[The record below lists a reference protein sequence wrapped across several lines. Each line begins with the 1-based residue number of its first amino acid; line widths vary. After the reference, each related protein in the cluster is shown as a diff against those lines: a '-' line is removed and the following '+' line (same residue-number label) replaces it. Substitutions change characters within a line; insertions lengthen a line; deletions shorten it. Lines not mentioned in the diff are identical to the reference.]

1 MSDNE
6 AGFTIIEVV
15 VSVVLVAIMITV
27 ITGFGLSTLSSYS
40 INTAR
45 AELLGDARLA
55 TDIVNRDIRL
65 SANVDEA
72 NRIDD
77 NNAPNAPDD
86 TLSWQS
92 DENVLVLATP
102 AEDTDGNILFADA
115 SNYVTEKNNHIYYVE
130 NGELRRRVLAADVAE
145 NSAVTTCPPEQASE
159 DCPADSVFAENVATF
174 QLRYVDRLGEETTV
188 DNARA
193 VEMVLELAAERFG
206 RTIEVNQESRMVF
219 RND

>member
-1 MSDNE
+1 MSNDQS
-6 AGFTIIEVV
+6 GFTITEVV

-27 ITGFGLSTLSSYS
+27 ITGFGLSTLASYS

-55 TDIVNRDIRL
+55 TDIMNRDIRL

-77 NNAPNAPDD
+77 ANAPGAPDN

-92 DENVLVLATP
+92 GEAVLVLATA
-102 AEDTDGNILFADA
+102 AEDGEGNILFADA
-115 SNYVTEKNNHIYYVE
+115 SNYVTEKNNLIYYVVD
-130 NGELRRRVLAADVAE
+130 GELRRRVLAADVDN
-145 NSAVTTCPPEQASE
+145 NSATTTCPPDQATE
-159 DCPADSVFAENVATF
+159 GCPADSVFAENVAVF
-174 QLRYVDRLGEETTV
+174 QLRYVDRLGEETTL

-193 VEMVLELAAERFG
+193 VEVVLELAAERYS
-206 RTIEVNQESRMVF
+206 RVIEVKQESRMVF